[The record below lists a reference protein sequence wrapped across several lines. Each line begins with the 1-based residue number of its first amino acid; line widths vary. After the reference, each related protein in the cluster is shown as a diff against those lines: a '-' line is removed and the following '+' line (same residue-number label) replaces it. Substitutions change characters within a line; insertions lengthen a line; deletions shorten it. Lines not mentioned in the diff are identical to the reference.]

1 MNDTVDIHRSSPAHV
16 KIALFRALF
25 RGREDVWPRR
35 FESLRTGKSGYA
47 PACANEWRPGVCEK
61 PRIKCAVCPNRKF
74 LPVTD
79 EAIRRHLTGTDDAG
93 EPFTMGVYPML
104 RDETCHFLAV
114 DFDGKTWGDD
124 ASAYLATCTR
134 QGVPAALERSR
145 SGNGGHVWL
154 FFDTAVAAGLARR
167 LGALLLT
174 ETMDER
180 PDLGFRSY
188 DRFFPSQDTLPHG
201 GFGNLIALPLQGTKV
216 RQQRVRR
223 CRAESVSRP
232 VGVPG
237 AAWPSAGKPG
247 GIARPRGGAGGTRAG
262 REGGR
267 ARRSACLRAVEGG
280 AIAPAPRPAGDRP
293 PSRDGRRRA
302 RRRDLHREAGPPSR
316 HRRPANAPGGVPES
330 RVLPR

>member
-1 MNDTVDIHRSSPAHV
+1 MNETGDVHQGSPAQS
-16 KIALFRALF
+16 KIALFRSLF
-25 RGREDVWPRR
+25 RGREDVYPLR

-61 PRIKCAVCPNRKF
+61 PRIKCAVCPNRQF

-79 EAIRRHLTGTDDAG
+79 DVIRRHLTGVDDAG
-93 EPFTMGVYPML
+93 APFTMGVYPMRL
-104 RDETCHFLAV
+104 DETCHLLAV

-134 QGVPAALERSR
+134 RGVPAALERSR

-174 ETMDER
+174 ETMDGR

-201 GFGNLIALPLQGTKV
+201 GFGNLIVLPLQGGPRK
-216 RQQRVRR
+216 
-223 CRAESVSRP
+223 SGN
-232 VGVPG
+232 GVFVDTDWTV
-237 AAWPSAGKPG
+237 A
-247 GIARPRGGAGGTRAG
+247 TR
-262 REGGR
+262 
-267 ARRSACLRAVEGG
+267 SHFSPPAV
-280 AIAPAPRPAGDRP
+280 
-293 PSRDGRRRA
+293 
-302 RRRDLHREAGPPSR
+302 H
-316 HRRPANAPGGVPES
+316 
-330 RVLPR
+330 